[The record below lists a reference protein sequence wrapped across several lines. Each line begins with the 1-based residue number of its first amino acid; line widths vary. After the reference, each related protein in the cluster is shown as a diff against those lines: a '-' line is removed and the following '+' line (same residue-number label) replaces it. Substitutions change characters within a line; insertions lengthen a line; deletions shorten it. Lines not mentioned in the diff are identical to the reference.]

1 MIDGNRFFVP
11 LANYLQPPQVE
22 QAKAWSQELSP
33 GFSHGR
39 LGQALEPLSCLPG
52 SLVGGGGAELR
63 RGSPVWDTVVS
74 RDILRTLPSALLVT
88 EIVCYQ
94 IYMYTGD
101 RMIVDSLLCFKVCSS
116 VFYFKA

>member
-1 MIDGNRFFVP
+1 METDFFVP
-11 LANYLQPPQVE
+11 LANYLQRPQVD

-39 LGQALEPLSCLPG
+39 LGRVLEPLSCLPG

-74 RDILRTLPSALLVT
+74 RDILKTLPSAHLVT
-88 EIVCYQ
+88 E
-94 IYMYTGD
+94 
-101 RMIVDSLLCFKVCSS
+101 SLLSNLCVYRRQNDS
-116 VFYFKA
+116 